1 MFTTFSSLTPSP
13 QLRIDTSCPSPG
25 TARVAVI
32 GEIDL
37 STADLLTA
45 RLLNVLS
52 ALHPDRILVDLGG
65 TTFMD
70 CGGLTVLIVTGK
82 VAART
87 GCQLR
92 VANPQPIVRQILN
105 LTGLLGVL
113 TAGFDQL
120 PIVATGPDGSTS
132 VGILLTEPPPSGGPA

>member
-1 MFTTFSSLTPSP
+1 MFTTLSPVTPST
-13 QLRIDTSCPSPG
+13 QLRINTSCPSPG
-25 TARVAVI
+25 TVRVAVI

-37 STADLLTA
+37 STTDLLRA

-52 ALHPDRILVDLGG
+52 ALHPDRVEVDLGG
-65 TTFMD
+65 VTFMD
-70 CGGLTVLIVTGK
+70 CGGLTVLIVAGK

-92 VANPQPIVRQILN
+92 ITNPRPIVRRVLD

-113 TAGFDQL
+113 SAGFGEAPL
-120 PIVATGPDGSTS
+120 AATAADVTAS
-132 VGILLTEPPPSGGPA
+132 VGILVAA